1 MKQPTQEFD
10 YNAMRENLIQKE
22 YGRNIQKL
30 VKYVKTIED
39 HAERTSYAY
48 TLVELMK
55 QINPAMKESPEYN
68 QKVWDDLFI
77 ISEFDL
83 DIDSPYTMPEKES
96 IGKRPKHIG
105 YNNYNIKIKHYGRNI
120 EILINKARELEGAER
135 EEAIIFVGRLMK
147 SFQYIWNKETV
158 DDSLILKNIEDLSNG
173 ELTMPIERIREEN
186 LFDSSRRPTSNIGA
200 GGVGAIGGN
209 TNKHNGGGRKNY
221 SQSNKRRKS

>member
-1 MKQPTQEFD
+1 MKEPRKDFD
-10 YNAMRENLIQKE
+10 YNATRDNLIQKE

-30 VKYVKTIED
+30 VKYVKSIED
-39 HAERTSYAY
+39 PDKRTAYAY

-83 DIDSPYTMPEKES
+83 DIDSPYKMPEKES

-158 DDSLILKNIEDLSNG
+158 DDSLILKNIEELSNG
-173 ELTMPIERIREEN
+173 ELSLPIERIREEN
-186 LFDSSRRPTSNIGA
+186 LFDSNRRPSPSSNGSN
-200 GGVGAIGGN
+200 G
-209 TNKHNGGGRKNY
+209 KHSGGRKNY
-221 SQSNKRRKS
+221 SQSNKRRKN

>member
-1 MKQPTQEFD
+1 MKQATQEFD
-10 YNAMRENLIQKE
+10 YNATRDNLIQKE

-30 VKYVKTIED
+30 VKHVKSIED
-39 HAERTSYAY
+39 RDERTSNAYA
-48 TLVELMK
+48 LVELMK

-83 DIDSPYTMPEKES
+83 DVDSPYKMPEKEA

-158 DDSLILKNIEDLSNG
+158 DDALILKNIEELSNG
-173 ELTMPIERIREEN
+173 ELSLPIERIREEN
-186 LFDSSRRPTSNIGA
+186 LFDSSRKPSANHSGGSNG
-200 GGVGAIGGN
+200 
-209 TNKHNGGGRKNY
+209 KHSGGRKNY

>member
-1 MKQPTQEFD
+1 MKEPRKDFD
-10 YNAMRENLIQKE
+10 YNATRDYLIQKE

-30 VKYVKTIED
+30 VKYVKSIED
-39 HAERTSYAY
+39 HDKRTAYAY

-83 DIDSPYTMPEKES
+83 DVDSPYKMPEKAS

-120 EILINKARELEGAER
+120 EILINKARELEGPER

-158 DDSLILKNIEDLSNG
+158 DDALILKNIEELSKG
-173 ELTMPIERIREEN
+173 ELSLPIERIREEN
-186 LFDSSRRPTSNIGA
+186 LFDSNRRPTPNSNGSN
-200 GGVGAIGGN
+200 G
-209 TNKHNGGGRKNY
+209 KHSGGRKNY
-221 SQSNKRRKS
+221 SPSNKRRKN

>member
-1 MKQPTQEFD
+1 MKEPRKDFD
-10 YNAMRENLIQKE
+10 YNATRDNLIQKE

-30 VKYVKTIED
+30 VKYVKSIED
-39 HAERTSYAY
+39 PDKRTAYAY

-83 DIDSPYTMPEKES
+83 DIDSPYKMPEKES

-158 DDSLILKNIEDLSNG
+158 DDSLILKNIEELSNG
-173 ELTMPIERIREEN
+173 ELSLPIERIREEN
-186 LFDSSRRPTSNIGA
+186 LFDSNRRPSPSSNGSN
-200 GGVGAIGGN
+200 G
-209 TNKHNGGGRKNY
+209 KHSGGRKNF
-221 SQSNKRRKS
+221 STTNKRRKN

>member
-1 MKQPTQEFD
+1 MKEPRKDFD
-10 YNAMRENLIQKE
+10 YNATRDNLIQKE

-30 VKYVKTIED
+30 VKYVKSIED
-39 HAERTSYAY
+39 RNKRSAYAY

-77 ISEFDL
+77 ISGFDL
-83 DIDSPYTMPEKES
+83 DIDSPYKMPEKES

-120 EILINKARELEGAER
+120 EILINKARELEGPER

-158 DDSLILKNIEDLSNG
+158 DDALILKNIEELSNG
-173 ELTMPIERIREEN
+173 ELSLPIERIREEN
-186 LFDSSRRPTSNIGA
+186 LFDSNRRPSSNSNGSN
-200 GGVGAIGGN
+200 G
-209 TNKHNGGGRKNY
+209 KHSGGRKNY
-221 SQSNKRRKS
+221 SQSNKRRKN

>member
-1 MKQPTQEFD
+1 MKEPRKDFD
-10 YNAMRENLIQKE
+10 YNATRDNLIQKE

-30 VKYVKTIED
+30 VKYVKSIED
-39 HAERTSYAY
+39 RDQRTAYAY

-77 ISEFDL
+77 ISGFDL
-83 DIDSPYTMPEKES
+83 DIDSPYKMPEKES

-120 EILINKARELEGAER
+120 EILINKARELEGAEQ

-158 DDSLILKNIEDLSNG
+158 DDALILKNIEELSNG
-173 ELTMPIERIREEN
+173 ELSLPIERIREEN
-186 LFDSSRRPTSNIGA
+186 LFDSNRRPSSNINNGSN
-200 GGVGAIGGN
+200 G
-209 TNKHNGGGRKNY
+209 KHSGGRKNY
-221 SQSNKRRKS
+221 SQSNKRRKN